1 MPHFFTAV
9 PWRPPGRGGRSP
21 LGAVLAIL
29 AIVLL
34 SWIGTLQPA
43 AAQGHVDRYVR
54 YYLKVEEPV
63 PVMVNAAG
71 DQQWFSGEALSTGKT
86 LFEENCLTCHV
97 GGTTLSNPPASLSLA
112 DLHNA
117 TPPRDTLDGLVA
129 YLREPM
135 VYDGSEPTDWCRAVP
150 ESWMSREQLET
161 LAAFVLRAAETA
173 PGWGVERF
181 GT

>member
-1 MPHFFTAV
+1 MPHPCV
-9 PWRPPGRGGRSP
+9 VDHSLSLGCRNRSR
-21 LGAVLAIL
+21 LGTCLVIVAI
-29 AIVLL
+29 ALL
-34 SWIGTLQPA
+34 SWLGNPDPA
-43 AAQGHVDRYVR
+43 IAGVDRYVR

-63 PVMVNAAG
+63 PVTVNAAG
-71 DQQWFSGEALSTGKT
+71 DQQWFSDADFSAGKA
-86 LFEENCLTCHV
+86 LFEENCLNCHV
-97 GGTTLSNPPASLSLA
+97 GGTTLSNPTASLSLA

-150 ESWMSREQLET
+150 ESWMPRAQLET
-161 LAAFVLRAAETA
+161 LAAFVLRAAEVA

-181 GT
+181 GS